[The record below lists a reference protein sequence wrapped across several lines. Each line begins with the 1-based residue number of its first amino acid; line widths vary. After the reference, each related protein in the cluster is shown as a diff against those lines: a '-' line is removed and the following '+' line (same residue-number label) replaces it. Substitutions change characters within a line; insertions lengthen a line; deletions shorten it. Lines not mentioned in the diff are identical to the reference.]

1 MSLCTAPV
9 QPLPANT
16 TLSLSEAFTALRMIS
31 LGEEGGGGGGGA
43 EGSGGEGGGGGGR
56 RGSL

>member
-16 TLSLSEAFTALRMIS
+16 TLSFSEAFTALRMIS
-31 LGEEGGGGGGGA
+31 LGEEGGGGGGG
-43 EGSGGEGGGGGGR
+43 SGGRGKGEGACDTA
-56 RGSL
+56 